1 MQLSDNSR
9 AIANSVVMFY
19 NGRGTA
25 EQWIK
30 EERNAAQWTKLSCRT
45 FKDNQTGLQIFALTD
60 NLADLISSAG
70 PLSRREAPVTNDAV
84 GKARQDGGEGDASL
98 KVRDIPASRSHGDAS
113 FFRSNPRPD

>member
-1 MQLSDNSR
+1 LQLSDNNAS
-9 AIANSVVMFY
+9 ASVNNGVKFY

-45 FKDNQTGLQIFALTD
+45 FKDNQTGLQIFTLTD

-84 GKARQDGGEGDASL
+84 GKARQGDASL